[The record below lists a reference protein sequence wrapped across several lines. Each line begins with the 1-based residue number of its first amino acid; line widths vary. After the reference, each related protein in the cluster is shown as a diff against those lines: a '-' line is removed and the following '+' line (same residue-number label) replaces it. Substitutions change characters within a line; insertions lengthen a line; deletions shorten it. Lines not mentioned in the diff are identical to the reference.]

1 MADVPNNSE
10 LLHFS
15 PRCIWLGTG
24 SCAVESFR
32 KKACSNGRV
41 VVIVRTAVCCSHSVT
56 LIALGEVHRGD
67 VESSDAKEHGRKHGV
82 RYGIASYAMNLQ
94 HGVVAK
100 TNQRKKTCILNN
112 AALKIDVEICR
123 LLPHK
128 KPYII

>member
-1 MADVPNNSE
+1 M
-10 LLHFS
+10 
-15 PRCIWLGTG
+15 
-24 SCAVESFR
+24 
-32 KKACSNGRV
+32 
-41 VVIVRTAVCCSHSVT
+41 T
-56 LIALGEVHRGD
+56 LTVLGEVHRGD
-67 VESSDAKEHGRKHGV
+67 VESSDAKEHGRKHRV
-82 RYGIASYAMNLQ
+82 RYGIAYAMNLQ